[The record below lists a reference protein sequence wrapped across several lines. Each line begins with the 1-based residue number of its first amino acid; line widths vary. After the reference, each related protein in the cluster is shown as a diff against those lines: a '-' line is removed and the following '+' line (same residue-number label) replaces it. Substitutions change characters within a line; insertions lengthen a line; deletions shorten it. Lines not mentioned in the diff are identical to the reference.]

1 MDPCSSSSAASSSSS
16 ADDDVTT
23 ELFRPTPA
31 PCGSRVEEGRHSEQ
45 RFQVYPYWYVYHTPM
60 GIIGAR
66 PLADHYFARLGRFGA
81 NRRRRVMLVWL
92 VAVLAAAPLAIALT
106 GALSGAGWEAQG
118 SIAQRVRDELRAN
131 FPGVGAEAAVVV
143 IHQRLPI
150 STDPAA
156 VKAVVAGLAGTAGV
170 GAVADPLA
178 MPSDAGLIARDG
190 LTALVPVELIAGNDS
205 RLPES
210 AGHVIATVAS
220 LALPAGARAEV
231 TGEWPV
237 WSDFNTSNKEAL
249 HKAELLSGLPTLV
262 LLFIAFG
269 SAVAAGLPLI
279 LAVSGIAVGFAGL
292 HLATS
297 FTPLSVWSMN
307 FSMMIGLAV
316 GVDYALFI
324 VSRYRE
330 EREDGKDAVEAMAS
344 TLDTAG
350 KAVFLSALTVVLSL
364 AAVFLVPIMVFRAM
378 ALGMIFSV
386 IAVASASLTLL
397 PAVLVALGD
406 RVLVARGK
414 DDQNRVAE
422 GRWTRI
428 TTRAMKRPGI
438 TLAAGL
444 GVLLLLA
451 APALGMHLGMPGARV
466 VDEGRSS
473 RDGYEMLVSAFG
485 PGAAAP
491 LFVTVAAGQEAKVI
505 ATANADRGVVDARVV
520 AQRGATGRTV
530 VRITPATAVDD
541 AATSDLVG
549 RLRSSLADAAPSA
562 RVGGPAAQNHDL
574 TNVLTGRAP
583 IAVGVITVIAFL
595 LLLIVF
601 RSLALAVSSILLNML
616 SVGAAFGFATLVF
629 QHGFGAGLIGIHS
642 QGFVDAWAP
651 LFFFALLF
659 GLSMDY
665 QLFLLAAIR
674 ERYEATGDTQLAIRD
689 GIARTGRPITNA
701 ALIMIV
707 VFIAFGITGPIP
719 PTELGITLALAV
731 LLDAT
736 VVRMMLVPSLMKLLG
751 ERNWWIPAWLDKRLP
766 RVHFSH

>member
-1 MDPCSSSSAASSSSS
+1 MSAS
-16 ADDDVTT
+16 AMPTAGRTALDD
-23 ELFRPTPA
+23 PA
-31 PCGSRVEEGRHSEQ
+31 PK
-45 RFQVYPYWYVYHTPM
+45 
-60 GIIGAR
+60 
-66 PLADHYFARLGRFGA
+66 DHWFARLGRFSA
-81 NRRRRVMLVWL
+81 RRREPVMLVWL
-92 VAVLAAAPLAIALT
+92 VVVLGAAPLAVTLN

-118 SIAQRVRDELRAN
+118 SIAQKVRDELRAD

-143 IHQRLPI
+143 VRQKTPF
-150 STDPAA
+150 TDDPGA
-156 VKAVVAGLAGTAGV
+156 VNAVVKGLTGSKGV
-170 GAVADPLA
+170 KGVADPLA
-178 MPSDAGLIARDG
+178 MPADAGMISRDG
-190 LTALVPVELIAGNDS
+190 LTALIPVQLSAKNDAQ
-205 RLPES
+205 LPES
-210 AGHVIATVAS
+210 AGAVIARVAS
-220 LALPAGARAEV
+220 LELPDGARAEV

-237 WSDFNTSNKEAL
+237 WSDFNTSNEEAL
-249 HKAELLSGLPTLV
+249 HKAELLSGLPTMI

-269 SAVAAGLPLI
+269 SAIAAGLPLL

-297 FTPLSVWSMN
+297 ITPLSVWSMN

-316 GVDYALFI
+316 GIDYALFI

-330 EREDGKDAVEAMAS
+330 EREDGKDASEAMAS

-364 AAVFLVPIMVFRAM
+364 AAVFLVPVMVFRAM

-386 IAVASASLTLL
+386 VAVATASLTLL

-406 RVLVARGK
+406 RVLVARGH
-414 DDQNRVAE
+414 DDPDRSAE
-422 GRWTRI
+422 GRWTRW
-428 TTRAMKRPGI
+428 TARAMKHPGI

-451 APALGMHLGMPGARV
+451 APALGMRLGMPGARV

-473 RDGYEMLVSAFG
+473 RDGYEMLVSGFG

-491 LFVTVAAGQEAKVI
+491 LFVTVDAAQAQAVVT
-505 ATANADRGVVDARVV
+505 TARADAGAVDARVV
-520 AQRGATGRTV
+520 AEPSNGSGRTV
-530 VRITPATAVDD
+530 VRVTPGSAVDD
-541 AATSDLVG
+541 KATGQLVG
-549 RLRSSLADAAPSA
+549 RLRRSVVAAAPTAS
-562 RVGGPAAQNHDL
+562 VGGPAAQNYDL
-574 TNVLTGRAP
+574 TGVLTGRAP
-583 IAVGVITVIAFL
+583 IAIAAITLVAFL
-595 LLLIVF
+595 LLLTVF
-601 RSLALAVSSILLNML
+601 RSLALAISSILLNFI

-629 QHGFGAGLIGIHS
+629 QRGWGAGLLGIQH

-707 VFIAFGITGPIP
+707 VFIAFGVTGPIP
-719 PTELGITLALAV
+719 PTELGVTLALAV

-751 ERNWWIPAWLDKRLP
+751 ERNWWIPSWLDRRLP